1 MCTVLDDDGMA
12 SGVAF
17 AITPRHL
24 LTAAHNVS
32 AEAGDQVLC
41 FSKSVQLRAP
51 VFAQQLT
58 ATVVGGSL
66 KQDWA
71 VLKLE
76 DATVRMAPAAIV
88 DKDFEPEVTDEVAL
102 FTMNVAHAN
111 EARSSSKVHFSSTT
125 IDSIG
130 GGSLTMVEKRLLG
143 TSVERGKNFVRT
155 TQY

>member
-1 MCTVLDDDGMA
+1 
-12 SGVAF
+12 
-17 AITPRHL
+17 
-24 LTAAHNVS
+24 
-32 AEAGDQVLC
+32 
-41 FSKSVQLRAP
+41 
-51 VFAQQLT
+51 
-58 ATVVGGSL
+58 
-66 KQDWA
+66 
-71 VLKLE
+71 
-76 DATVRMAPAAIV
+76 MAPAAIV